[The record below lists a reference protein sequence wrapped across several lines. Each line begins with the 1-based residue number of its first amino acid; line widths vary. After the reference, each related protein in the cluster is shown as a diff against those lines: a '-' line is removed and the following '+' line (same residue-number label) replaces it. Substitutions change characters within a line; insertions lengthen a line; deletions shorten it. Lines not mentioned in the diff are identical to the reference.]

1 MGQPEQWDLVLRAK
15 CVFGEDR
22 MPMKLRSDRLA
33 SMQGLQ
39 VTETRTHRTLGNQAL
54 GTGLGMPPGSLS
66 KDE

>member
-1 MGQPEQWDLVLRAK
+1 
-15 CVFGEDR
+15 